1 MSATATEI
9 FVEEMPVTATGIPIR
24 NLWHMLVYAW
34 NQVLLKHQ
42 YEAESET
49 SPSLD
54 ALLASILVKL
64 VQQRLRIGI
73 GRSYT
78 NEGKLLRGLRGRVD
92 LAKSL
97 KRLAFENG
105 QAHCCNHEYS
115 HNVPKNQII
124 RSTLAWVVQIGQ
136 FGSDQIKAEKLRQ
149 ELRRLVRGLDGID
162 LIELKVD
169 FIHRQQLGRNDGD
182 YRLMLAICDL
192 LLQRHM
198 PTETAGTHKLPGLDR
213 DAMTLHQIYERFIAN
228 FYKLHLLEWSVTPQ
242 VQLNWHL
249 DKTSKYMPAMKPD
262 LVLQHRATGHIVVLD
277 TKFTPKSLI
286 PTRWGN
292 FVFDSSHLYQLY
304 AYLRSQEHVSD
315 PHRCASG
322 ILLYPSASERLS
334 ETIELQGHIIHLM
347 TINLAQSWGK
357 IEDELLHL
365 ISAAKNKMQGS

>member
-1 MSATATEI
+1 MNATATEI
-9 FVEEMPVTATGIPIR
+9 ITEEMPVTANGIPIR

-34 NQVLLKHQ
+34 NEVILKNQ
-42 YEAESET
+42 WNAESET

-54 ALLASILVKL
+54 ALLASILAKL

-78 NEGKLLRGLRGRVD
+78 NEGNLLRGLRGRVD
-92 LAKSL
+92 LSKSL

-105 QAHCCNHEYS
+105 QAYCRYHEYS

-136 FGSDQIKAEKLRQ
+136 FGSDQLRAEKLRQ

-169 FIHRQQLGRNDGD
+169 FIRRQQLGRNDGD

-198 PTETAGTHKLPGLDR
+198 PTETAGSHRLPGLDR
-213 DAMTLHQIYERFIAN
+213 DGMTLHRIYESFIAN
-228 FYKLHLLEWSVTPQ
+228 FYKFHLLEWVVNAQ
-242 VQLNWHL
+242 AQLSWHL
-249 DKTSKYMPAMKPD
+249 NKTSRYMPAMKPD
-262 LVLQHRATGHIVVLD
+262 LILQHRATGHMVVLD
-277 TKFTPKSLI
+277 TKFTRKSLNLT
-286 PTRWGN
+286 PWGN
-292 FVFDSSHLYQLY
+292 FVFDSTHLYQLY
-304 AYLRSQEHVSD
+304 AYLRTQDHVSD
-315 PHRCASG
+315 HHRCASG
-322 ILLYPSASERLS
+322 ILLYPSVSEPLS
-334 ETIELQGHIIHLM
+334 ETIEVEGHLIHLM
-347 TINLAQSWGK
+347 TINLAQPWNK

-365 ISAAKNKMQGS
+365 ISTIENKMQSS